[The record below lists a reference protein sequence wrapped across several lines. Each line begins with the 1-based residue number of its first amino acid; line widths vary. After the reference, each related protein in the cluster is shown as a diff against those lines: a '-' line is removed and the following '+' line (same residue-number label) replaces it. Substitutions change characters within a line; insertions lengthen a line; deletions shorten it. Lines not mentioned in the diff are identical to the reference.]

1 MSGQSLLGRI
11 PERPIDT
18 VSRSVPRSVRMVG
31 FWSAISLPLVNLGLL
46 VWGLD
51 STPKT
56 AAFLLLLVWNALA
69 LVVGKRYDP

>member
-18 VSRSVPRSVRMVG
+18 VSRSAPRSVRRVA

-46 VWGLD
+46 FSSLN

-56 AAFLLLLVWNALA
+56 VAFVLLLVWNALA
-69 LVVGKRYDP
+69 LIVGKQYEP